1 MATSNSVFMTNNK
14 SFIDSFTLGK
24 NQWNHLVQSL
34 DDKTLLLTCP
44 LLTCNILIPSFFSH
58 PFSSLNYPSYYH
70 LLLSILPSLSISPS
84 FHLPT
89 LPVFFPAMCLTE
101 LAAVWPKSPSTGTTP
116 EGAGP
121 SMRNPLVCVCVLACV
136 FVCQCV
142 CRRVRL
148 ATRLHTCRLMRVWPR
163 QHDLDLTGW

>member
-1 MATSNSVFMTNNK
+1 M
-14 SFIDSFTLGK
+14 
-24 NQWNHLVQSL
+24 QSW

-44 LLTCNILIPSFFSH
+44 LPTCNILIQSFFSY
-58 PFSSLNYPSYYH
+58 PFSSSLKYPSHYH
-70 LLLSILPSLSISPS
+70 LLLSVPSSLSISPF

-89 LPVFFPAMCLTE
+89 FPIFFPAMCLPE

-121 SMRNPLVCVCVLACV
+121 SMSNPLVCVCVLACV

-142 CRRVRL
+142 CRCVRL
-148 ATRLHTCRLMRVWPR
+148 AARLHTCRLMHVWSCK
-163 QHDLDLTGW
+163 HDLDLTGWEAPC